1 MPTYTVTAPAGRL
14 TGAQKAT
21 LAHEITR
28 THNKHTGAQTF
39 FAQVMFV
46 DFLQGNW
53 FVGGVPIDQEQI
65 FLHGQVRSGR
75 PPEVKEALLKELAAV
90 VANVSKFPIR
100 KVWGYLAELPPAHMM
115 EYGHILPEP
124 GTEAAWLAALP
135 AEDRRFMESLAR

>member
-75 PPEVKEALLKELAAV
+75 PPEVKEALLKACLSGLLPIMLSCESTHRCR
-90 VANVSKFPIR
+90 VS
-100 KVWGYLAELPPAHMM
+100 
-115 EYGHILPEP
+115 
-124 GTEAAWLAALP
+124 
-135 AEDRRFMESLAR
+135 RR